1 MYSIVSARAWDTVF
15 YIFSFD
21 FTGDLTV
28 LKDKPMTIKEGSS
41 YKIKITFKVNVEH
54 LTVNVR
60 VILGFCFPFDCCK
73 NRKENSP
80 LRLVF
85 YFEIDSFP
93 MLLLLLCRSL
103 RSSYHPLRVLKYG

>member
-28 LKDKPMTIKEGSS
+28 LKDKPMTIKEGSF

-73 NRKENSP
+73 NKKGKST
-80 LRLVF
+80 F
-85 YFEIDSFP
+85 AFS
-93 MLLLLLCRSL
+93 LLF
-103 RSSYHPLRVLKYG
+103 